1 MADCEK
7 ILIAGFAGAGKSS
20 FLREIV
26 QLSPGEWDFDDL
38 DDLILRKH
46 AGPEKSLSEWI
57 EIWGWDKFRALE
69 EETLREWLT
78 AEGKGI
84 LALGGGS
91 LNEQNVGLVSQKAK
105 ILLLDV
111 DFETA
116 WRRLSMDPL
125 VRPLALKGENYMR
138 WLFEKR
144 QKIFAQIPW
153 KMTNSDQTDLKELAA
168 SFWRALP

>member
-20 FLREIV
+20 FLREVV
-26 QLSPGEWDFDDL
+26 QLSPGNWEFDDL

-57 EIWGWDKFRALE
+57 EIWGWDKFRSLE
-69 EETLREWLT
+69 AECLLDWLNE
-78 AEGKGI
+78 AGNGI

-91 LNEQNVGLVSQKAK
+91 LTEENLGLVSQKAK
-105 ILLLDV
+105 ILVLEV

-138 WLFEKR
+138 WLFDKR
-144 QKIFAQIPW
+144 HKIFAQIPW
-153 KMTNSDQTDLKELAA
+153 KMTNSDQTDLKELARA
-168 SFWRALP
+168 FWRALP

>member
-20 FLREIV
+20 FLREVV
-26 QLSPGEWDFDDL
+26 QLSPGNWEFDDL

-57 EIWGWDKFRALE
+57 EIWGWDKFRSLE
-69 EETLREWLT
+69 EECLLDWLNQ
-78 AEGKGI
+78 AGNGI

-91 LNEQNVGLVSQKAK
+91 LNEENLGLVSQKAK
-105 ILLLDV
+105 ILVLEV

-144 QKIFAQIPW
+144 QKIFAEISW
-153 KMTNSDQTDLKELAA
+153 KMKNSDQTDLKELARA
-168 SFWRALP
+168 FWRGLR